1 MLDAAGLDPV
11 EVRAYRSL
19 VKMPA
24 ATPPQLARRL
34 GLSGHEAAALL
45 DTLEAKG
52 LVSRAAGS
60 AHRFQASPPDL
71 ALGPLLLSRQQELH
85 AVQAMV
91 AQLTEEYRSEAGR
104 RGSTDMVETVIG
116 APAIAAM
123 FDQLQRCARDEVLAL
138 CKPPN
143 IAVPSGGN
151 DTEIGVLSSGV
162 GYRAVYERTAL
173 EVPPEVFR
181 IREFIRQGEQA
192 RVAPQVPAKLV
203 IVDRSLA
210 LLVSSSVRSTG
221 ADGDSPSGIGTD
233 RAPDDPSAG
242 PSGETLGG
250 SSGGTPDEPSAVL
263 VHPGVLLDALVAFFE
278 SLWAGA
284 SPLLLTEDGQIGER
298 SPEQAPPPEDLVLIS
313 LLLIGLTDTAIAG
326 QLGLS
331 LRTVQRRIRDLL
343 ETVGVRTRMQLAWEV
358 ARHGWL

>member
-52 LVSRAAGS
+52 LASRAAGS

-85 AVQAMV
+85 AVQAVV

-116 APAIAAM
+116 APAIASM

-138 CKPPN
+138 CKLPN
-143 IAVPSGGN
+143 IAVPSGG
-151 DTEIGVLSSGV
+151 TTPRSGC
-162 GYRAVYERTAL
+162 
-173 EVPPEVFR
+173 
-181 IREFIRQGEQA
+181 
-192 RVAPQVPAKLV
+192 
-203 IVDRSLA
+203 
-210 LLVSSSVRSTG
+210 
-221 ADGDSPSGIGTD
+221 
-233 RAPDDPSAG
+233 
-242 PSGETLGG
+242 
-250 SSGGTPDEPSAVL
+250 
-263 VHPGVLLDALVAFFE
+263 
-278 SLWAGA
+278 
-284 SPLLLTEDGQIGER
+284 
-298 SPEQAPPPEDLVLIS
+298 
-313 LLLIGLTDTAIAG
+313 
-326 QLGLS
+326 
-331 LRTVQRRIRDLL
+331 
-343 ETVGVRTRMQLAWEV
+343 
-358 ARHGWL
+358 